1 MYMMRY
7 LKSFYES
14 VDYLQ
19 AELDDVCDQFLA
31 PLEEEGFTY
40 EVSPAWHGEF
50 DIRLSFTD
58 GGRFRDP
65 NKLFDYSLIMDRFIP
80 LVRILSRRYELSEW
94 IYFYSTQEWDQDKK
108 VFSVEQICDGRGP
121 DYLVT
126 TVKLT
131 VKGKKQ

>member
-1 MYMMRY
+1 MMRY

-31 PLEEEGFTY
+31 PLEEEGFMY
-40 EVSPAWHGEF
+40 EVKPAWHGEF
-50 DIRLSFTD
+50 DIRLSLTD
-58 GGRFRDP
+58 GGGNIVFS
-65 NKLFDYSLIMDRFIP
+65 KLYDYSLVMDRFIP
-80 LVRILSRRYELSEW
+80 LVRILSRRYQLSDW
-94 IYFYSTQEWDQDKK
+94 IYFYSPDPTSQDKK
-108 VFSVEQICDGRGP
+108 VFSVDQICDGQQP
-121 DYLVT
+121 DFLVT